1 MTFKKG
7 NWKYLLPLYWIIQ
20 GLILIF
26 CIDGIGGLS
35 LIAGSFLI
43 AITIFKLLVNNRCL
57 NTLSISLY
65 LIYSCIY
72 MSACVCVM
80 IMVDFNV
87 VLWAMLTIGFLNF
100 IITLLMSE
108 KN

>member
-1 MTFKKG
+1 M
-7 NWKYLLPLYWIIQ
+7 
-20 GLILIF
+20 F
-26 CIDGIGGLS
+26 CIDGMGGLL

-43 AITIFKLLVNNRCL
+43 AITVFKLLDNSRYI
-57 NTLSISLY
+57 TILSISLY

-72 MSACVCVM
+72 VSACVCVM

>member
-1 MTFKKG
+1 M
-7 NWKYLLPLYWIIQ
+7 
-20 GLILIF
+20 F
-26 CIDGIGGLS
+26 CIDGMGGLL

-43 AITIFKLLVNNRCL
+43 AITVFKLLDNSRYI
-57 NTLSISLY
+57 TILSISLY

-72 MSACVCVM
+72 VSACVCVM

-100 IITLLMSE
+100 IITLLMSDKKLSNYIE
-108 KN
+108 NPRG